1 MSHPTV
7 ETAGWHAALELK
19 FQSVDGRTCL
29 THRRH
34 SGPLLVQRA
43 FYPERDSALRAPS
56 PAGPLGT
63 AEVPGLTEKPRAGE
77 PCHLYILHP
86 PGGIASGDHLA
97 LQASI
102 GPGAHALLTTP
113 AAGKFYRRG
122 AGGTAR
128 LTQALTAQAGLLE
141 WLPQENIFYP
151 DAAVELS
158 SIVRLSRG
166 ARFIGWEISCLGLPA
181 LGQTLQSGE
190 IRQRVEL
197 WADERPLLL
206 ERQTLG
212 SSGLCARWGLAGR
225 IALGTWLAFP
235 ATSSELERAR
245 EATAH
250 ACAGLTV
257 ACTLVDEVLVCRACG
272 IRTDRLREVFT
283 GLWRALRPALMGR
296 DAVPPRVWAT

>member
-1 MSHPTV
+1 MSDPAAKR
-7 ETAGWHAALELK
+7 AGWHAALDLEL
-19 FQSVDGRTCL
+19 QSLNGRTCL

-43 FYPERDSALRAPS
+43 FYPERDSAVQAPS
-56 PAGPLGT
+56 PAAHPGA
-63 AEVPGLTEKPRAGE
+63 AEVPGRTEKPLASE

-86 PGGIASGDHLA
+86 PGGIASGDILA
-97 LQASI
+97 LHASV

-122 AGGTAR
+122 TGGTAH
-128 LTQALTAQAGLLE
+128 LTQTLNVQAGLLE

-158 SIVRLSRG
+158 SIVHLSRG

-190 IRQRVEL
+190 IRQCFEL
-197 WADERPLLL
+197 WVDARPMLL
-206 ERQTLG
+206 ERQSLG
-212 SSGLCARWGLAGR
+212 PRSLFTRWGMAGR
-225 IALGTWLAFP
+225 VALGTWLGFP
-235 ATSSELERAR
+235 ATSHDLELSR
-245 EATAH
+245 EATAD

-257 ACTLVDEVLVCRACG
+257 ACTLVDGVLVCRACG
-272 IRTDRLREVFT
+272 MRTDLLREVFF
-283 GLWRALRPALMGR
+283 GLWSALRPALLGR
-296 DAVPPRVWAT
+296 EAVPPRVWAT